1 VNEVVHLE
9 EDYMVK
15 LELYDVPNFK
25 RLQEQN
31 SVQEKKIKHVQEL
44 KFMFRKKN
52 LRIKEIHYI

>member
-1 VNEVVHLE
+1 MHICVNEVVHLE

-31 SVQEKKIKHVQEL
+31 SVQEKKIKHVQE
-44 KFMFRKKN
+44 KKS
-52 LRIKEIHYI
+52 